1 MFKILLQLGMLI
13 IPPIVVLF
21 IWNKNKNCQLL
32 GRSRIRRFIVCFLG
46 INILVYLIS
55 YFRGVRAFSF
65 HNMTYSYCIK
75 WLLVGMGF
83 AVCGILFLQYIW
95 RCVSIMGRTGKVI
108 TVLLMQATVVS
119 VCILLLCCR
128 EYRCMDVTRQMIGG
142 EHTYMDDIGR
152 WCIDEQSGYASKDV
166 ILSGPYIFLE
176 KGSYTVT
183 VEYDSDEAQFF
194 QVISEQHSVNLESE
208 SAVFLGGGRQQRKAN
223 IRINGELDDLDIQVR
238 YSGKGN
244 IRIAHIW
251 IQQNHAVHIEYI
263 LIIAI
268 LFLIWDLWEYLYEIK
283 KIRNPAKESVKMLCS
298 AFLSTIAV
306 SVSGRVVCDGTF
318 FHLLREETSGRS
330 IALLIVGVAV
340 FAFYRRC
347 QITKK
352 ECTNE
357 IKGLA
362 VVFTICMIVGTSISA
377 NGNLKFLLNSPMQF
391 FLCALVSAGY
401 YILFRNVLYWLFG
414 KMDTVLGKRE
424 VNGAE
429 ENTTMHSVLK
439 TLIVLA
445 VFWIPI
451 WICFWPGS
459 IAWDGMTQINMALG
473 IWDMTNHHPWLSTL
487 FMKTFLKIGMCFSD
501 NMGVFVLVLGN
512 EIIELIIYAYVCVT
526 IKKICGMIPYIVTV
540 LFYCLHPIFSM
551 FGQLV
556 MKDGLYAAVF
566 ALYMAMYVKCMW
578 ESQRRKGITCRQFL
592 VLAVIGTVVCTL
604 RKNGVYVIF
613 PSYMGL
619 LLVRLSP
626 GKKTFVIALG
636 FLIMSCFVLVDRI
649 LPVRLGITQG
659 SAREMLSIPFQQTA
673 RCFRDHGSYI
683 TEEEYEAVGRVLDA
697 RRLKELYN
705 PELSDPVKNT
715 YRVDST
721 PEDLGEYFE
730 IWTQMFWKYPVSYV
744 EATLQNS
751 YGYYY
756 PFENF
761 RGKQNDYIT
770 INNNPMTGDFDPHYL
785 FSYELRNKIGEY
797 IFSWKNVPILS
808 LFMNTGSYTWLL
820 FVAAGY
826 TIHHKRFRELAVY
839 IAPFMNVLICIA
851 SPVNG
856 EIRYA
861 LPLMAVTP
869 LWVCW
874 CCLGYS
880 KRYGVES
887 VSHTAVF

>member
-1 MFKILLQLGMLI
+1 MVKIFLQFGMLI
-13 IPPIVVLF
+13 IPPIVVWF
-21 IWNKNKNCQLL
+21 IWNHKEPRRTL
-32 GRSRIRRFIVCFLG
+32 GWNGIRRFIVCFLG

-55 YFRGVRAFSF
+55 YLRGVRVLSF

-83 AVCGILFLQYIW
+83 AACGILFLQYIW
-95 RCVSIMGRTGKVI
+95 RCVSRMGRTGRVI
-108 TVLLMQATVVS
+108 TALLMQAIVVS
-119 VCILLLCCR
+119 VCILLFCCR
-128 EYRCMDVTRQMIGG
+128 EYRCTDVTKQMIGG
-142 EHTYMDDIGR
+142 EYTYMDDIGR
-152 WCIDEQSGYASKDV
+152 WCIDEKSGYASKDV
-166 ILSGPYIFLE
+166 ILSGPYIFWQ

-194 QVISEQHSVNLESE
+194 QVKSEQHSVNLESE
-208 SAVFLGGGRQQRKAN
+208 SSVFLGGGRQQRKAN

-263 LIIAI
+263 LIIVI
-268 LFLIWDLWEYLYEIK
+268 LFLIWDLWKYLYEIK
-283 KIRNPAKESVKMLCS
+283 KIRYPAKESVKMVCS

-340 FAFYRRC
+340 FVFYRYC
-347 QITKK
+347 QITGK
-352 ECTNE
+352 ECANE

-362 VVFTICMIVGTSISA
+362 VVFTVCMIVGVSMSA
-377 NGNLKFLLNSPMQF
+377 NGNLKFLLNSPIQF
-391 FLCALVSAGY
+391 FLCTFVSVGY

-414 KMDTVLGKRE
+414 KMDTVFGLRKVGVSGLNFTKQ
-424 VNGAE
+424 
-429 ENTTMHSVLK
+429 SFIK
-439 TLIVLA
+439 TLCVMA

-451 WICFWPGS
+451 WICFLPGS
-459 IAWDGMTQINMALG
+459 IAWDGMTQLNMALG

-487 FMKTFLKIGMCFSD
+487 FMKTLLNIGMCVSD

-512 EIIELIIYAYVCVT
+512 EIIELVIYAYVCHI
-526 IKKICGMIPYIVTV
+526 IKKMCGTIPYVVAV

-556 MKDGLYAAVF
+556 MKDGLYAAIF
-566 ALYMAMYVKCMW
+566 ALYIAVYINYMW
-578 ESQRRKGITCRQFL
+578 DSQKVRKSITGRQLL
-592 VLAVIGTVVCTL
+592 VLAVIGAVACTL
-604 RKNGVYVIF
+604 RKNGVYIVF

-619 LLVRLSP
+619 LFVRLSHRR
-626 GKKTFVIALG
+626 KAFIVILG
-636 FLIMSCFVLVDRI
+636 LSIVSCFVLVDRI
-649 LPVRLGITQG
+649 LPMRLGIKQG
-659 SAREMLSIPFQQTA
+659 LAREMLSIPFQQTA
-673 RCFRDHGSYI
+673 RCFKEHESDI
-683 TEEEYEAVGRVLDA
+683 TEEEYEAVDRVLDA

-705 PELSDPVKNT
+705 PELSDPVKDT
-715 YRVDST
+715 YRANASR
-721 PEDLGEYFE
+721 EDFVGYVTVW
-730 IWTQMFWKYPVSYV
+730 IHMFYKYPVSYV

-761 RGKQNDYIT
+761 WGRQNDYIM
-770 INNNPMTGDFDPHYL
+770 INDNPMTGDFDPHYL

-797 IFSWKNVPILS
+797 IYSWKNIPILS

-820 FVAAGY
+820 FAVAGY
-826 TIHHKRFRELAVY
+826 TLYHKRFGEMIVY
-839 IAPFMNVLICIA
+839 IAPFMNVLVCIA

-861 LPLMAVTP
+861 LPLMAVMP
-869 LWVCW
+869 MIVCW
-874 CCLGYS
+874 CFAEHFVV
-880 KRYGVES
+880 YGAGMEN
-887 VSHTAVF
+887 